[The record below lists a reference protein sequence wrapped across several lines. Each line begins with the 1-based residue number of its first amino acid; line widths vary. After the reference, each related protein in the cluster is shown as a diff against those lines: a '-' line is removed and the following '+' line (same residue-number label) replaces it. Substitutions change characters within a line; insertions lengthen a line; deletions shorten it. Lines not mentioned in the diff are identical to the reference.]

1 MSLQKIAK
9 LPPVIIGGKGGSGTR
24 VFAEIVAELGCYQGP
39 CNASSD
45 VVLWAEFI
53 HKYQIPYLDKWWK
66 GQVTSQDHVDMAK
79 DFEPYLK
86 KYLEGNKDFKVPTWK
101 NPQGMHILPFYHQV
115 FPEMKFIHALRDG
128 RDMVFSKNENE
139 FIQAKKT
146 DIWNSVNAGELA
158 KKIKFWYNSNHM
170 VSEYGKNNMK
180 DNYVSFKFEDLCDNP
195 RETIIKIAKFID
207 APVNEEKIQKCMRLV
222 KKPRSIGRWKKATKQ
237 QQERLLEVGEEGLR
251 YFGYM
256 TDTK

>member
-1 MSLQKIAK
+1 MNLQEIAK
-9 LPPVIIGGKGGSGTR
+9 KPPVVIGGKGGSGTR
-24 VFAEIVAELGCYQGP
+24 VFSEIVSELGCYQGP

-66 GQVTSQDHVDMAK
+66 NQITSDYHESMAK

-86 KYLEGNKDFKVPTWK
+86 KYLEKNTQDLKPLWK
-101 NPQGMHILPFYHQV
+101 NPQGMHILPFYHKF
-115 FPEMKFIHALRDG
+115 FPNMKFIHALRDG

-139 FIQAKKT
+139 FKQAAKT
-146 DIWNSVNAGELA
+146 DIWNSSKNENLI
-158 KKIKFWYNSNHM
+158 KKLNFWYHSNKL
-170 VSEYGKNNMK
+170 VKEYGLKNMGN
-180 DNYVSFKFEDLCDNP
+180 NYESFKFEDLCDYP
-195 RETIIKIAKFID
+195 RETIIKIANFIELPFD
-207 APVNEEKIQKCMRLV
+207 EEKIENCIKLV
-222 KKPRSIGRWKKATKQ
+222 KKPSSIGRWEKASETQK
-237 QQERLLEVGEEGLR
+237 ERLNDFGEEGLR